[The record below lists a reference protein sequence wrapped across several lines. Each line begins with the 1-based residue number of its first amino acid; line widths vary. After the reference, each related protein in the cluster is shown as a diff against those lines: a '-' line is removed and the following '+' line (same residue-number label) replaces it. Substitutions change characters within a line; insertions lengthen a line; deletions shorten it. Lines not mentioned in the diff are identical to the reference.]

1 MKRQYETVIGLEVH
15 VELNTDTKI
24 FCSCATTFGAEPNTL
39 CCPVCAGLPGSM
51 PTLNRLAVE
60 KAITAGLALDCEIAE
75 VCRMDRKQY
84 FYPDLPKAYQISQ
97 DRDPICRN
105 GSLMVSTKEG
115 ERRVGITR
123 IHLEEDAG
131 KLIHNGGATLVDC
144 NRCGV
149 PLIEIVSEPDLRS
162 GEEAAEYVRELRRI
176 LLACGIS
183 DCRMQEG
190 SLRCDVNLSVRPV
203 GASTM
208 GERTEIK
215 NLNSFSFIEKAVR
228 AETERQIRELETIG
242 RVERQTVRFL
252 PTEGKTQPMRRKESL
267 AEYRFFPEPDLPPFR
282 IDCETVERLR
292 QNLPEL
298 PASVRRRLTERYGC
312 SSSEAFVLTSREGA
326 VAYYEEAVKQ
336 TVHGAVVRS
345 LLLNE
350 LWQYCGDEPFTSP
363 VSAER
368 LGELAQLAGEGSV
381 NRSVAK
387 KLLARLL
394 REDFSPRDVA
404 EAEGLTQINDEVT
417 IARWVDEVTESDP
430 GSVSAYRGGKTNAL
444 RALQGKLMAKS
455 GGRANPQTAE
465 RLLLERLERKGEDD

>member
-1 MKRQYETVIGLEVH
+1 MKQLYETVIGLEVH
-15 VELNTDTKI
+15 VELNTATKI
-24 FCSCATTFGAEPNTL
+24 FCSCPTTFGAEPNTL
-39 CCPVCAGLPGSM
+39 CCPVCAGLPGAM
-51 PTLNRLAVE
+51 PALNRSAVE
-60 KAITAGLALDCEIAE
+60 KAITAGVALGCEISE

-105 GSLMVSTKEG
+105 GALTVTTKEG

-131 KLIHNGGATLVDC
+131 KLIHTEGATLVDC

-203 GASTM
+203 GASTL

-228 AETERQIRELETIG
+228 AETERQIRELETAG

-252 PTEGKTQPMRRKESL
+252 PAEGITQPMRRKESL

-282 IDCETVERLR
+282 IDRKTVERLR
-292 QNLPEL
+292 MALPEL
-298 PASVRRRLTERYGC
+298 PAARRQRLKEQYGC
-312 SSSEAFVLTSREGA
+312 SANEAFVLTSREGA
-326 VAYYEEAVKQ
+326 TEYFEAAMKH
-336 TVHGAVVRS
+336 TSHGAVLRS

-350 LWQYCGDEPFTSP
+350 LWQLCSDDLFASP
-363 VSAER
+363 ISAER

-381 NRSVAK
+381 NRSVSK

-394 REDFSPRDVA
+394 REVFSPREVA
-404 EAEGLTQINDEVT
+404 EAEGLTQINDEGILT
-417 IARWVDEVTESDP
+417 HWVDEVIREDL
-430 GSVSAYRGGKTNAL
+430 GSVAAYRKGKSNAL
-444 RALQGKLMAKS
+444 RALQGRLMAKS
-455 GGRANPQTAE
+455 GGRANPQVAE
-465 RLLLERLERKGEDD
+465 RLLLEQLNRKGEDA